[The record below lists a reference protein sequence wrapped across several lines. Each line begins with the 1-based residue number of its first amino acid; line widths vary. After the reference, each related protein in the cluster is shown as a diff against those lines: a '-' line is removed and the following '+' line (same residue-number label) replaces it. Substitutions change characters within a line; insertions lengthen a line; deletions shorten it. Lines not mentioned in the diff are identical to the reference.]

1 VTSLALI
8 TAASTVRSA
17 VLLDVPTIRFPTE
30 TVDPLV
36 GKLTAA
42 VKDVAVGRK
51 DTVPA
56 V

>member
-1 VTSLALI
+1 MTSLALVS
-8 TAASTVRSA
+8 AEPMVRSA
-17 VLLDVPTIRFPTE
+17 VLLDVPTMRFPTE